1 MNNMNKLIIT
11 ITFTIICY
19 INSYS
24 QCTLNPLYQDSSFG
38 IWPTTDINLPNAIQG
53 QLYLATIDI
62 KTPTTLIE
70 ASGGDSALTSFDTL
84 GQTFYVGDWD
94 VDDFELVSVTGLP
107 NGINLECYDPSC
119 IILGNS
125 LSCAY
130 FTGTTNDPLGVYPIS
145 IAVNVN
151 TSGNI
156 VYYLGPFPVTV
167 PVSTDLYTATG
178 SYQYITGYEIEVSNT
193 ASDNLEYK
201 SNNGILLSK
210 IGASNYLI
218 INDSRFLN
226 TNCDL
231 RLYDI
236 SGKLVF
242 SKKIGVLPNNN
253 IINVDNK
260 LKKGIYTANI
270 VSDENQ
276 LFKKLLISR

>member
-1 MNNMNKLIIT
+1 MNKLIIT
-11 ITFTIICY
+11 ITLTIICY

-38 IWPTTDINLPNAIQG
+38 IWPTTDINLPNAVQG
-53 QLYLATIDI
+53 QLYLAIIDI

-70 ASGGDSALTSFDTL
+70 ASGGDSALTSFDTI

-119 IILGNS
+119 IIAGNS

-130 FTGTTNDPLGVYPIS
+130 FTGTTNDPLGVYPID

-151 TSGNI
+151 TSGSI
-156 VYYLGPFPVTV
+156 SPLPFVTI
-167 PVSTDLYTATG
+167 PISTDLYSATG
-178 SYQYITGYEIEVSNT
+178 SYQYITGYEIEVTNT
-193 ASDNLEYK
+193 ASDNLESK

-210 IGASNYLI
+210 IGVSNYLI
-218 INDSRFLN
+218 INDFRFLN
-226 TNCDL
+226 SNCDL

-242 SKKIGVLPNNN
+242 SKKIGILSNDNK
-253 IINVDNK
+253 IKINNK

-276 LFKKLLISR
+276 LFKKFLITR